1 MPDSPGSQLALD
13 APGARPAPAR
23 RGGLRLSD
31 QRVAYL
37 LVLPGAALF
46 LSVILFPLLNSLRL
60 AFFAQSLVRP
70 GSRFVGLENI
80 AAAIRDDFAPLAL
93 TTATYTIGATLLP
106 FALGLGLALILNS
119 KIPGRGVLRGLF
131 LLPWLVP
138 GVIVSFLWMW
148 IFNANY
154 GVLNGVLLNLGLIE
168 QGVNWLGTPATAML
182 GVIIAKTW
190 HSFPWIMVM
199 LLAGLQAIPGDLYEA
214 GLIDGADRWQLF
226 RHVTL
231 PQLRAI
237 ITVVLLME
245 VIWNFQHFETIYV
258 LTGGGPARATTTFAV
273 AVYDTAFHAFDLGYA
288 GALGLLWMA
297 MLSVLVAVYLLIER
311 REEAA

>member
-1 MPDSPGSQLALD
+1 MSKSPGSQLALG
-13 APGARPAPAR
+13 APGARPAQAR
-23 RGGLRLSD
+23 PGRAARSE
-31 QRVAYL
+31 RRFAYM

-46 LSVILFPLLNSLRL
+46 LTVILFPLLNSLRL
-60 AFFAQSLVRP
+60 AFFEQSLVRP

-80 AAAIRDDFAPLAL
+80 AAALADDFVPLAT
-93 TTATYTIGATLLP
+93 TTAAYALGATLLP
-106 FALGLGLALILNS
+106 FGLGLALALILNS
-119 KIPGRGVLRGLF
+119 KIPGRGALRGLF

-154 GVLNGVLLNLGLIE
+154 GVLNGILLQLGLVE
-168 QGVNWLGTPATAML
+168 RGVNWLGSPATAML
-182 GVIIAKTW
+182 GVIVAKTW

-214 GLIDGADRWQLF
+214 GLIDGAGRWQLF

-273 AVYDTAFHAFDLGYA
+273 AVYDSAFHAFDLGHA

-297 MLSVLVAVYLLIER
+297 MLSVLVAGYLLLER

>member
-1 MPDSPGSQLALD
+1 MAKSPSSPLALK
-13 APGARPAPAR
+13 APSARTASARPSRAA
-23 RGGLRLSD
+23 LSD
-31 QRVAYL
+31 RRFAYL
-37 LVLPGAALF
+37 LILPGLALF
-46 LSVILFPLLNSLRL
+46 LTVILFPLLNSLRL

-70 GSRFVGLENI
+70 GARFIGLENL
-80 AAAIRDDFAPLAL
+80 ATALADDFVPLTMT
-93 TTATYTIGATLLP
+93 TTAYTLGATLLP
-106 FALGLGLALILNS
+106 FGLGLGLALILNS
-119 KIPGRGVLRGLF
+119 KIPGRGALRGLF

-154 GVLNGVLLNLGLIE
+154 GVLNGVLLQLGVIE
-168 QGVNWLGTPATAML
+168 RGVNWLGTPSTAML
-182 GVIIAKTW
+182 GVIVAKTW
-190 HSFPWIMVM
+190 HSFPWITVM

-214 GLIDGADRWQLF
+214 GLIDGANRWQLF

-258 LTGGGPARATTTFAV
+258 LTGGGPARGTTTFAV
-273 AVYDTAFHAFDLGYA
+273 AVYETAFHAFDLGYA

-297 MLSVLVAVYLLIER
+297 LLSVLVAGYLFIER